1 MVSLSSHFSAP
12 SPAGGRANVLG
23 EINGVELEMAIMEA
37 IINPALTDD
46 QGAIIMADITKIKP
60 ELGTLT

>member
-1 MVSLSSHFSAP
+1 
-12 SPAGGRANVLG
+12 
-23 EINGVELEMAIMEA
+23 MAIMEA